1 MASSGSASDSGSN
14 AGRAPVDVGVVGG
27 GIAGLTAA
35 TALAR
40 RGRRVALFEAK
51 RYPFHRLCGE
61 FLSPEFE
68 ALSATVGFDVSP
80 LAAIAA
86 PMRRTRFTAPRGRP
100 FEDALPGVALGV
112 SRYAID
118 AELAR
123 QARAAGVELFEG
135 EKVRAVRGG
144 GPDGS
149 SAIVTDAGEVECR
162 RVVLATGKLRTEW
175 RRLVVGGELAEAQH
189 GPLMG
194 LKQHGHLDGVGDVVE
209 IHTFPGGYC
218 GVNPIEGGRVNVC
231 LIARTAAFKPHKK
244 PERFLDWIAS
254 RNRHLGARL
263 AAFRPLDEPV
273 LAVQS
278 HFDTGPVDE
287 SLRPREAL
295 LAGDA
300 SGMVSPLAGEG
311 MCLALRGGRAA
322 AVLLDAHLSGRVGW
336 DQVLRLAREC
346 EQDEKGGLMRLG
358 KVLEAALFQ
367 PALASSLISL
377 LSVAGPLRR
386 AAIVGTRKLSPAL
399 PEALRGLATAA
410 PEAT

>member
-1 MASSGSASDSGSN
+1 M
-14 AGRAPVDVGVVGG
+14 
-27 GIAGLTAA
+27 
-35 TALAR
+35 
-40 RGRRVALFEAK
+40 
-51 RYPFHRLCGE
+51 
-61 FLSPEFE
+61 
-68 ALSATVGFDVSP
+68 SP

-149 SAIVTDAGEVECR
+149 SAIVTDAGEVE
-162 RVVLATGKLRTEW
+162 W

-231 LIARTAAFKPHKK
+231 LIARTAAFKPHKT

-254 RNRHLGARL
+254 R
-263 AAFRPLDEPV
+263 
-273 LAVQS
+273 
-278 HFDTGPVDE
+278 
-287 SLRPREAL
+287 
-295 LAGDA
+295 
-300 SGMVSPLAGEG
+300 
-311 MCLALRGGRAA
+311 
-322 AVLLDAHLSGRVGW
+322 
-336 DQVLRLAREC
+336 
-346 EQDEKGGLMRLG
+346 
-358 KVLEAALFQ
+358 
-367 PALASSLISL
+367 
-377 LSVAGPLRR
+377 
-386 AAIVGTRKLSPAL
+386 KLS
-399 PEALRGLATAA
+399 T
-410 PEAT
+410 

>member
-1 MASSGSASDSGSN
+1 MSTSTPKRR
-14 AGRAPVDVGVVGG
+14 AGATRAPHDVGVVGG

-35 TALAR
+35 MALAR

-68 ALSATVGFDVSP
+68 ALAATVGFDVRP

-86 PMRRTRFTAPRGRP
+86 PMRRTRFTAPWGRP
-100 FEDALPGVALGV
+100 FEDALPGTALGV

-123 QARAAGVELFEG
+123 QARAAGAEVHEG
-135 EKVRAVRGG
+135 EKVRSVRCVA
-144 GPDGS
+144 PDGTS
-149 SAIVTDAGEVECR
+149 TIATDSMELECR
-162 RVVLATGKLRTEW
+162 RVLLATGKLRTEW
-175 RRLVVGGELAEAQH
+175 RRLVAEGAAVEVQQ

-218 GVNPIEGGRVNVC
+218 GVNPIEGGRMNVC
-231 LIARTAAFKPHKK
+231 LIARTAVFKPHRT
-244 PERFLDWIAS
+244 PERFLAWIATQ
-254 RNRHLGARL
+254 NRHLGARL

-278 HFDTGPVDE
+278 HFDTGAVEDA
-287 SLRPREAL
+287 LRPREAL

-311 MCLALRGGRAA
+311 MCLAMRGGRAA
-322 AVLLDAHLSGRVGW
+322 AVLLDAHLAGWTGW
-336 DQVLRLAREC
+336 DEVLRLARASEL
-346 EQDEKGGLMRLG
+346 DDKGGLMRLG

-367 PALASSLISL
+367 PALASSMVSL
-377 LSVAGPLRR
+377 LSVVGPLRR
-386 AAIVGTRKLSPAL
+386 AAIVGTRKLSPEL
-399 PEALRGLATAA
+399 PAALRRLASRA
-410 PEAT
+410 PEAA

>member
-1 MASSGSASDSGSN
+1 MPPAASKTRSRRS
-14 AGRAPVDVGVVGG
+14 RAPLDVGVVGG

-35 TALAR
+35 LALAR

-68 ALSATVGFDVSP
+68 ALSATVGFDVRP

-86 PMRRTRFTAPRGRP
+86 RMRRTRFTAPWGRP
-100 FEDALPGVALGV
+100 FEDALPGTALGV
-112 SRYAID
+112 SRYALD
-118 AELAR
+118 AELAA
-123 QARAAGVELFEG
+123 QARAAGVELHEG
-135 EKVRAVRGG
+135 AKVRQVRGTG
-144 GPDGS
+144 GDGVAS
-149 SAIVTDAGEVECR
+149 ITTDDGEVECR
-162 RVVLATGKLRTEW
+162 RVLLATGKLRTEW
-175 RRLVVGGELAEAQH
+175 RRLVAEGGPVEAQQ

-218 GVNPIEGGRVNVC
+218 GVNPIEGGRMNVC
-231 LIARTAAFKPHKK
+231 LIARTAVFKPHRT
-244 PERFLDWIAS
+244 PERFLEWIATQ
-254 RNRHLGARL
+254 NRHLGARL
-263 AAFRPLDEPV
+263 AAFRALDEPV

-278 HFDTGPVDE
+278 HFDTGPVDDA
-287 SLRPREAL
+287 LRPRDAL

-322 AVLLDAHLSGRVGW
+322 AVLLDAHLAGRIGW
-336 DQVLRLAREC
+336 DEVLRLARASEHA
-346 EQDEKGGLMRLG
+346 DKAGLMRLG
-358 KVLEAALFQ
+358 KVMEAALFR
-367 PALASSLISL
+367 PALAAPAISV
-377 LSVAGPLRR
+377 LSVVGPLRR

-399 PEALRGLATAA
+399 PEALRRLAPAGEGEAA
-410 PEAT
+410 